1 VKRSRDEGEREG
13 RKDGEKHIENDDK
26 KTTSLKFTKKRGSS
40 SVIEKKSASKL
51 HVKHR
56 RCSSLI
62 LAIQDQILDTQ
73 ADGTSPES
81 KGVKTKICRA
91 TIPPSPASD
100 TAISPATLEQA

>member
-1 VKRSRDEGEREG
+1 VKRSRDEGERQG

-40 SVIEKKSASKL
+40 VIEKKSASKL

-62 LAIQDQILDTQ
+62 LVVQDQILDTQ

-100 TAISPATLEQA
+100 TAISPPTLEQA